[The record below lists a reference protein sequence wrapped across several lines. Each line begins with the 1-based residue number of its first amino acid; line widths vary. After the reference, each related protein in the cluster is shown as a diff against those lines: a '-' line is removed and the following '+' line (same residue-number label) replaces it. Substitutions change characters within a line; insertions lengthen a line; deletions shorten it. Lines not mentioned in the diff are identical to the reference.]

1 LPLALEGRGDRP
13 LTAVAGTAPAPEPAL
28 LDELAERLAA
38 TPRGLVLAGRQVD
51 PRLREP
57 IARIAAAAGYPLLA
71 EPTSQ
76 IRLGPHDRSGTVC
89 RYDAIARLRAESL
102 APELVVRFGEMPTSK
117 PLRQWIAGLD
127 GCRQMIVDPG
137 FGWNE
142 PSNRAETMVRA
153 DPALLA
159 DGLAERLP
167 RNGAGEW
174 AQAWGDAER
183 TAATAIDA
191 ELDAVD
197 GLSEPGLQRA
207 LGSALHDGELVYT
220 ASSMPIR
227 DQEAFLPPGDADA
240 HFLCNRGANGID
252 GLVSSGIG
260 AAHATGRPTVIVTGD
275 LGLLH
280 DLGGLAALRDVT
292 VPVRIVVVNNAG
304 GGIFHFL
311 PQEDAMEAD
320 EFEALLGT
328 PRGVD
333 VEAAARMFGVEY
345 RRLDDLAGLDSALA
359 AGTSLIEVCVDREA
373 NLALHRR
380 ISDAAER
387 ALTATLGA

>member
-1 LPLALEGRGDRP
+1 VPLA
-13 LTAVAGTAPAPEPAL
+13 
-28 LDELAERLAA
+28 RLATA
-38 TPRGLVLAGRQVD
+38 S
-51 PRLREP
+51 
-57 IARIAAAAGYPLLA
+57 GYPLLA

-76 IRLGPHDRSGTVC
+76 LRLGPHDRENLIC
-89 RYDAIARLRAESL
+89 RYDAISRPRAESL
-102 APELVVRFGEMPTSK
+102 APELVVRFGEMPSSK
-117 PLRQWIAGLD
+117 PLRQWIAALE
-127 GCRQMIVDPG
+127 GCRQLIVDPY

-159 DGLAERLP
+159 EGLAERLT
-167 RNGAGEW
+167 GAGSGEW
-174 AQAWGDAER
+174 ARAWNEAER
-183 TAATAIDA
+183 TAARAIDA

-207 LGSALHDGELVYT
+207 LAAELADGELVYT

-227 DQEAFLPPGDADA
+227 DQEAFLPAADADVL
-240 HFLCNRGANGID
+240 FLCNRGANGID

-280 DLGGLAALRDVT
+280 DVGGLAALNGVT
-292 VPVRIVVVNNAG
+292 TPVRIVVVNNAG

-328 PRGVD
+328 PRDVD
-333 VEAAARMFGVEY
+333 VAAAARMFGIAC
-345 RRLDDLAGLDSALA
+345 RRLDDLGDLGASLE
-359 AGTSLIEVCVDREA
+359 AGTSLIEVCVDRRA
-373 NLALHRR
+373 NLVLHRR
-380 ISDAAER
+380 ISDAAEQ
-387 ALTATLGA
+387 ALTAALGV